1 MNQSENTKLTYSNEL
16 DEETILDSISEP
28 NARNYII
35 NYE

>member
-16 DEETILDSISEP
+16 DEETILGSISEP
-28 NARNYII
+28 NARNHII